1 MRFLTTLFRALFR
14 LSKITPMDHRETDRA
29 DNANLLT
36 EAEREAFRA
45 AGQRGMRR
53 RFLKRISESD

>member
-14 LSKITPMDHRETDRA
+14 LSKITPMNHREPDRGDEA
-29 DNANLLT
+29 RLLT
-36 EAEREAFRA
+36 EAERRALRA

-53 RFLKRISESD
+53 KFLKRIRELD

>member
-1 MRFLTTLFRALFR
+1 MRFLTALLRTLFRWRDIA
-14 LSKITPMDHRETDRA
+14 PEADPQTDRA

-36 EAEREAFRA
+36 EAEREACRA
-45 AGQRGMRR
+45 AGRRGMRR